1 MDLVGYGVSGSH
13 VEDAAEFPENSLVVW
28 GDQGD
33 LEILSDYGQ
42 AYLFPGTSL

>member
-1 MDLVGYGVSGSH
+1 M
-13 VEDAAEFPENSLVVW
+13 W

-42 AYLFPGTSL
+42 AYLFTLYLYEKLGGPFVQALVANPTTASPG